1 MGKIIRLTESQ
12 LKHVVD
18 NLITEQ
24 TEERE
29 FIKNI
34 QRFLNYKKIYGS
46 KGKPLDIDGKT
57 DHNLTSQTAQAI
69 SKYQSIIKVYPADG
83 VWGEET
89 WNKMPKADKEKL
101 EDIMAE
107 NGDIFDKFMNWISKK
122 FR

>member
-83 VWGEET
+83 VWGEEI